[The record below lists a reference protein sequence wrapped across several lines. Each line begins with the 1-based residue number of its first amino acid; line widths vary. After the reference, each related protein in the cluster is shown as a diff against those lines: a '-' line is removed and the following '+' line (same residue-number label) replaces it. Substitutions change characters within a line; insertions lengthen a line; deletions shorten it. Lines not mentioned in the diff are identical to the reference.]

1 MRNFLLYAMIAVIG
15 GFGYCAIEMVYRS
28 RTHYSM
34 FFAGAIILVT
44 FYFIAK
50 NFDLPFW
57 ARCIIGMTLITGIE
71 FIFGIVFNIWLKEGV
86 WDYSGAPLNIMGQ
99 VCLPF
104 SAIWLAMSAAVFK
117 ILERI

>member
-15 GFGYCAIEMVYRS
+15 GFGYCAIEMVYRG

-50 NFDLPFW
+50 NFDLPFG

-117 ILERI
+117 IFERI

>member
-1 MRNFLLYAMIAVIG
+1 MKNFLLYALIGVIG
-15 GFGYCAIEMVYRS
+15 GFGYCAIEMVYRG

-57 ARCIIGMTLITGIE
+57 IKCIIGMALITVIE
-71 FIFGIVFNIWLKEGV
+71 FIFGIVFNICLKEGV
-86 WDYSGAPLNIMGQ
+86 WDYSGTPFNIMGQ
-99 VCLPF
+99 ICLPF
-104 SAIWLAMSAAVFK
+104 SVIWLAMSAAVFK
-117 ILERI
+117 IFERI

>member
-15 GFGYCAIEMVYRS
+15 GFGYCAIEMVYRG

-50 NFDLPFW
+50 N
-57 ARCIIGMTLITGIE
+57 
-71 FIFGIVFNIWLKEGV
+71 LKNFEKSQEICGF
-86 WDYSGAPLNIMGQ
+86 PI
-99 VCLPF
+99 
-104 SAIWLAMSAAVFK
+104 
-117 ILERI
+117 